1 MDAGPSGTAAKPR
14 YGAWFARLRRPFA
27 YLRVGTKI
35 AGVSLVVAAIFA
47 GVGVIGLLSS
57 RDLAAQQDH
66 QYRVNVVALAHMT
79 AIRAAIGTQQGAV
92 LAHILS
98 DRGFYQDNAAATIV
112 HTDSTITLLLD
123 KLSNVGLPALERS
136 RLESFKA
143 VLKLWRTARD
153 TALQASALGE
163 RQRAASIV
171 LVRSEAIAR
180 AVKDRADEFL
190 AHLVDAV
197 AAGAKSARESS
208 ENTGRL
214 MMLLLASGTIVAVA
228 LSVLAARTISR
239 PLREAVTVLSG
250 VGRGDFSRRLNVKS
264 HDEVGQMGRALNET
278 LAALEDAFATMRH
291 QAFHDGLTGLAN
303 RTLFRDRVAQAI
315 SSARRGLPVAVLLI
329 DLDGFKQVNDDY
341 GHAVGDALLTAVAQR
356 LRDGVRGHD
365 TASRLGGDEFAVVLD
380 GLDSPDDAPTV
391 AQRLLVAIQA
401 PVVVGDREILPRASV
416 GVARWQGH
424 TGVDALLHDADV
436 AMYAA
441 KTAGKGQVVTF
452 DPRRRVDAER
462 VRARSAQH
470 GTATPIRP

>member
-1 MDAGPSGTAAKPR
+1 MDAGPSGTPVKLRYAAC
-14 YGAWFARLRRPFA
+14 AARLRRPFA

-35 AGVSLVVAAIFA
+35 AVVSLVVAAIFA

-57 RDLAAQQDH
+57 RHLAAQQDH

-79 AIRAAIGTQQGAV
+79 AIRAAIGTQQEAV

-98 DRGFYQDNAAATIV
+98 DQGFYQDSAAATIAQ
-112 HTDSTITLLLD
+112 TDDTITLVLD
-123 KLSNVGLPALERS
+123 KLSTVGLPARERS
-136 RLESFKA
+136 RLDSFQA

-153 TALQASALGE
+153 TALQASTLGE

-197 AAGAKSARESS
+197 AAGARNARESS
-208 ENTGRL
+208 EKTGRM
-214 MMLLLASGTIVAVA
+214 MMLLLASGTVVAIA

-239 PLREAVTVLSG
+239 PLQEAVDVLSG
-250 VGRGDFSRRLNVKS
+250 VGRGDFSRRLDVSS
-264 HDEVGQMGRALNET
+264 HDEVGQLGRALNET
-278 LAALEDAFATMRH
+278 LVALEDAFAAMRH

-315 SSARRGLPVAVLLI
+315 SSARRGVPVAVLLI
-329 DLDGFKQVNDDY
+329 DLDGFKQINDLY
-341 GHAVGDALLTAVAQR
+341 GHAVGDALLTAVGQR
-356 LRDGVRGHD
+356 LREGVRGHD

-380 GLDSPDDAPTV
+380 GLDSPDDAPAV
-391 AQRLLVAIQA
+391 AQRILTAIQA
-401 PVVVGDREILPRASV
+401 PVTVGDREIRPRASI
-416 GVARWQGH
+416 GVARWQGQ

-441 KTAGKGQVVTF
+441 KTAGKGQVVMF
-452 DPRRRVDAER
+452 DPADG
-462 VRARSAQH
+462 SML
-470 GTATPIRP
+470 TA